1 MLSWLARHLPVLRRV
16 YVLPQLMDTLLLA
29 HTLARHPAKARA
41 MHTLEAEVL
50 NWPGVSTRIHR
61 FGGTEFRVNRREIG
75 HLHGHGLLDILFT
88 RAMRDDAVEAGLAR
102 PHHIFPQSAWISFDL
117 HDASDVPVALAL
129 LRRNYDRFTSES
141 LSESSTEESKL

>member
-1 MLSWLARHLPVLRRV
+1 MLSWLARHFSMQRRV
-16 YVLPQLMDTLLLA
+16 YVLPQLLDTLLLA
-29 HTLARHPAKARA
+29 HTLARHPAKVRA
-41 MHTLEAEVL
+41 MHTLEAQVL

-88 RAMRDDAVEAGLAR
+88 RTIRDDVVGSSVAK
-102 PHHIFPQSAWISFDL
+102 PHHIFPQSAWVSFDL
-117 HDASDVPVALAL
+117 RDPADVPVALAL

-141 LSESSTEESKL
+141 ISESKTEESKL